1 MDRSR
6 RTESG
11 RQPAIRSSAPW
22 RHGRTATRQVRP
34 HRAQP
39 ASDTGSVATD
49 GRPSQRPSR
58 LVDQSVERGH
68 SRNPTTP
75 GQIAADTWPAGL
87 PRPPPASPAP
97 GLTEPTAERLAE
109 RADAADTRRLGH
121 ATAGHRTAGHPTAG
135 HRTAGHPTAGHRTAG
150 PWTPATRTVGPGTAR
165 PESGRQTVGTGRR
178 RTAYRR
184 PCIPDQR
191 DDAAYLGP
199 PSEDTARQA
208 PPAAIGNQ
216 DCLAV
221 NTATAILAMA
231 ATRQLHGGTPRSRLR
246 LGALLSSE
254 K

>member
-1 MDRSR
+1 
-6 RTESG
+6 
-11 RQPAIRSSAPW
+11 
-22 RHGRTATRQVRP
+22 
-34 HRAQP
+34 
-39 ASDTGSVATD
+39 
-49 GRPSQRPSR
+49 
-58 LVDQSVERGH
+58 
-68 SRNPTTP
+68 
-75 GQIAADTWPAGL
+75 
-87 PRPPPASPAP
+87 
-97 GLTEPTAERLAE
+97 
-109 RADAADTRRLGH
+109 
-121 ATAGHRTAGHPTAG
+121 
-135 HRTAGHPTAGHRTAG
+135 
-150 PWTPATRTVGPGTAR
+150 
-165 PESGRQTVGTGRR
+165 VGTGRR